1 MINKRPE
8 VSSLSFPRK
17 RESRKD
23 TVSDKTTGLDSCFR
37 RKDYNFIVFNSSEAG
52 FTLIEL
58 LITMVIFVLVIAAGS
73 QIFTGLLTQF
83 KQQSKIAETNIEGII
98 GLEIL
103 RQDIEHAG
111 YGLPWVIPAG
121 IVYNEASAGYNDSPS
136 NPQRAILSG
145 NGVGFNGSDELIIK
159 ATNVARNGA
168 SQAWTH
174 LKTGNVKRDGLSGET
189 LGGTDLIIVLSPG
202 TSDANRRTLVVNST
216 DSTDWDTTYS
226 ATANFAPSDNT
237 ETRII
242 YGVAPT
248 TDTVTTLRMPFNRAD
263 YYIATSNV
271 PSRCATGTGV
281 LSKNV
286 ISHAN
291 GSRADNL
298 PLLDCMANMQVAF
311 GVDTD
316 ATPDGQIN
324 CYTNDLANVFA
335 TVTAQNIRERVK
347 EVRVY
352 ILSHEGQYDRD
363 FTFDLNSRNAGLNPA
378 IGCPTCIRV
387 GEGLPLAVCEGG
399 IAGRDF
405 NLSTITNWQNY
416 RWKVYTLVVKPNNLR

>member
-1 MINKRPE
+1 MIKR
-8 VSSLSFPRK
+8 
-17 RESRKD
+17 
-23 TVSDKTTGLDSCFR
+23 
-37 RKDYNFIVFNSSEAG
+37 EAG
-52 FTLIEL
+52 FTLVEL
-58 LITMVIFVLVIAAGS
+58 LITMVVFVFFIAAAS
-73 QIFTGLLTQF
+73 QVFTGLLTQF
-83 KQQSKIAETNIEGII
+83 KQQSKIAETNIEGIV

-103 RQDIEHAG
+103 RQDLEHAG
-111 YGLPWVIPAG
+111 YGLPWVIPAA
-121 IVYNEASAGYNDSPS
+121 VSYSEASAGYNDSPS
-136 NPQRAILSG
+136 NPPRAILSG
-145 NGVGFNGSDELIIK
+145 NGAGFNGSSDELIIK
-159 ATNVARNGA
+159 ATNVARNNA
-168 SQAWTH
+168 CQKSTLVNSNNQVREWR
-174 LKTGNVKRDGLSGET
+174 LPDGNFDNQNRLET
-189 LGGTDLIIVLSPG
+189 NDRVLVISPG
-202 TSDANRRTLVVNST
+202 TSTNERLLVVKNNGT
-216 DSTDWDTTYS
+216 FYTTYQRGTNPDS
-226 ATANFAPSDNT
+226 LGDADFAPSAAT
-237 ETRII
+237 EVNIV
-242 YGVAPT
+242 YGISPERSSGDPPET
-248 TDTVTTLRMPFNRAD
+248 ITPRMPFNRAD
-263 YYIATSNV
+263 YYISTSSP
-271 PSRCATGTGV
+271 PSRCAPNTGV
-281 LSKNV
+281 FSKNV

-298 PLLDCMANMQVAF
+298 PLLDCVADMQVAF

-416 RWKVYTLVVKPNNLR
+416 RWKLYTMVVKPNNLR